1 MEKELSRK
9 TMHEALEEICDSIL
23 EDLKGDRGS
32 TDSWVFVHTRLMSL
46 EVELIDL
53 FASHIEETEDEE
65 WGDKKDIESMLKEI
79 LDGIDDLFKKPD
91 YQEYASDDYGWQ
103 YDKEIKN
110 RFLSKLSNEGIIRI
124 HSFFVEDVLVK

>member
-9 TMHEALEEICDSIL
+9 IMHEALEEVCDSIL
-23 EDLKGDRGS
+23 DDIKGDRGT
-32 TDSWVFVHTRLMSL
+32 TDSWVFVQTMLMRL

-53 FASHIEETEDEE
+53 FASHIEETEDEK
-65 WGDKKDIESMLKEI
+65 WGDKKDIQSMLKEI
-79 LDGIDDLFKKPD
+79 LDGIDDLFEKPD
-91 YQEYASDDYGWQ
+91 YQKYASDDYCWH